1 MHKVLVIVVVYNG
14 MAWLE
19 RCLGSALKAG
29 GDLFVV
35 DNDSTDG
42 SADWIAGHFP
52 QAHLVRSAENLGFAK
67 ANNLGME
74 YALKHGYSYVYLLN
88 QDAWIPEDALEV
100 MTSVAVRHPG
110 VAIFSP
116 MQMKADMSGYDP
128 RFEKNVMRHV
138 TSRDDAVSIVP
149 YVMAAHWLLPRR
161 TLETVGGFAPIFP
174 IYGEDENYCDR
185 ARRFKMR
192 VAIVPSVKA
201 VHDRAE
207 REEGLDKRIH
217 RDYYMGSLRRLCNV
231 NVKLWFSVLYVLLF
245 SAVKSVK
252 YKSFIPWK
260 KFAALMKLLPEIRD
274 VRATS
279 SQRYAFFSTPR

>member
-29 GDLFVV
+29 GDIFVV
-35 DNDSTDG
+35 DNDSSDG
-42 SADWIAGHFP
+42 SADYVAAHFP
-52 QAHLVRSAENLGFAK
+52 TAHLVRSAENLGFAK
-67 ANNLGME
+67 ANNLGMQ
-74 YALKHGYSYVYLLN
+74 YALKHGYPYVYLLN

-100 MTSVAVRHPG
+100 MTAVAVRHPG
-110 VAIFSP
+110 VALFSP

-128 RFEKNVMRHV
+128 RFEKNVVRRISSKDEDV
-138 TSRDDAVSIVP
+138 CIVP

-174 IYGEDENYCDR
+174 LYGEDENYCDR
-185 ARRFKMR
+185 ARFNKMN
-192 VAIVPSVKA
+192 VAIVQSVKA

-231 NVKLWFSVLYVLLF
+231 NLSLWLTLPYVLLF
-245 SAVKSVK
+245 TVVKSIK
-252 YKSFIPWK
+252 YKSWRPWNA
-260 KFAALMKLLPEIRD
+260 FAALLRMLPEIKRT
-274 VRATS
+274 RSAGL
-279 SQRYAFFSTPR
+279 QHYAFLES